1 MWVYIDI
8 SSQPEGPEGFIRD
21 ILICRRVGLSSRESH
36 SDTSV
41 ILVRYHILDLVDSTM
56 ISMTLQV

>member
-8 SSQPEGPEGFIRD
+8 PSQPEGPVGFTRE
-21 ILICRRVGLSSRESH
+21 ILICGRVGLSSRESH

-41 ILVRYHILDLVDSTM
+41 ILVRYHILDLVD
-56 ISMTLQV
+56 ISSFP